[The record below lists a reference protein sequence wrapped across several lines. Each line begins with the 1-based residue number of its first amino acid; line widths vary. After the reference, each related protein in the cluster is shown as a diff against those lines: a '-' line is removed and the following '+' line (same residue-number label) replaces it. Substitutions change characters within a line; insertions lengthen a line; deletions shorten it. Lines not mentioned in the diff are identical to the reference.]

1 MNKRFARIDQIASTK
16 SKKGRLPVS
25 PATWWRWVAKGLA
38 PQPLK
43 LGPNTTA
50 WDLDE
55 VDAWLELRASKE
67 GA

>member
-1 MNKRFARIDQIASTK
+1 MKKRLARIDQIVSSK
-16 SKKGRLPVS
+16 SRIGLVPVS
-25 PATWWRWVAKGLA
+25 HATWWRWVAKGLA
-38 PQPLK
+38 PQPIK

-55 VDAWLELRASKE
+55 VDAWLELQARKE

>member
-1 MNKRFARIDQIASTK
+1 
-16 SKKGRLPVS
+16 
-25 PATWWRWVAKGLA
+25 LA
-38 PQPLK
+38 PQPIK